1 MLRFPRVPPQPPDHQ
16 EQTWRKTIQKCND
29 FLGNALCETQVGSI
43 LDKITQGM
51 SAFEETDRHG
61 DKIVHHIPEVIKDE
75 VLYTL
80 VLLLIELRIFLES
93 C

>member
-16 EQTWRKTIQKCND
+16 EQTWRESIQKCDD
-29 FLGNALCETQVGSI
+29 FLGIAIGEKQVGSI
-43 LDKITQGM
+43 LSEITHGM

-61 DKIVHHIPEVIKDE
+61 DKIVHQIPEVLKDE